1 MDERA
6 GSDVLWDEVGVLA
19 HAVARSLNLH
29 DDGVVQQSIDNALL
43 RRRCTIDD
51 IAEAIVFLS
60 CAAAMATG
68 QMLVMDGGLNL

>member
-29 DDGVVQQSIDNALL
+29 DDGVVQQAVEQCCGDHGV
-43 RRRCTIDD
+43 
-51 IAEAIVFLS
+51 AEHLAPLGE
-60 CAAAMATG
+60 AA
-68 QMLVMDGGLNL
+68 V